1 MPAASSPQPQVLR
14 SATLWIIAAAC
25 GASAANIFYN
35 QPLLGKFAR
44 AFQSSPS
51 QAGLVATAAQVG
63 YGLGLFFFVPLG
75 DLLERRRV
83 VLWLM
88 ALCTVL
94 LGLAAVAPS
103 LTVLIWLHLFIG
115 MTTMNA
121 QILIP
126 FGSELAPP
134 SQRGRIVGILMA
146 GLLCGVLSARMISG
160 YVGQQFGWRTVYAL
174 AAVLMVFVWLM
185 LWRGLPRLPL
195 PVSPVPGYGRFMAE
209 MVRFWGRQR
218 NMWTASVSSG
228 LSFGCYTAFWTIL
241 VFLLMDR
248 YGLGAVE
255 AGLFGLL
262 GLSGILAAPLAGKVT
277 DRRGPSFTI
286 TTSLLAI
293 IAGFALMGAVPLLAA
308 LITGAVL
315 VDIGVQSIQVAAQTR
330 VISLVPD
337 AGSRLNTGYMVVRF
351 AGGALGSFL
360 GATVW
365 PIWHWSGVCL
375 LAICLAGVA
384 LVLHLAVARR

>member
-1 MPAASSPQPQVLR
+1 
-14 SATLWIIAAAC
+14 
-25 GASAANIFYN
+25 
-35 QPLLGKFAR
+35 
-44 AFQSSPS
+44 
-51 QAGLVATAAQVG
+51 
-63 YGLGLFFFVPLG
+63 
-75 DLLERRRV
+75 
-83 VLWLM
+83 
-88 ALCTVL
+88 
-94 LGLAAVAPS
+94 
-103 LTVLIWLHLFIG
+103 
-115 MTTMNA
+115 
-121 QILIP
+121 
-126 FGSELAPP
+126 
-134 SQRGRIVGILMA
+134 
-146 GLLCGVLSARMISG
+146 
-160 YVGQQFGWRTVYAL
+160 
-174 AAVLMVFVWLM
+174 
-185 LWRGLPRLPL
+185 
-195 PVSPVPGYGRFMAE
+195 
-209 MVRFWGRQR
+209 
-218 NMWTASVSSG
+218 MWTASVSSG